1 MAEESRRLYVAEE
14 LQQKSKQ
21 GQTIQSE
28 LKIIKPQL
36 SNQIEKLESEVK
48 TLQSELKKERSE
60 KKRMQESHQLEVSD
74 LQMQLKELKEKLTVI
89 SNDNLTVATEDLKKK
104 ETEVEQ
110 LMAVIQERNKELELL
125 RATLRDFEH
134 RVEQTRQDELSRTVA
149 VQDLQCQLE
158 GNMIM
163 ISNTEEL
170 LQKQELINAEKDQ
183 EIKEHDNMRMVLQQS
198 ICDLKD
204 QLERRQEEILAGFDN
219 IEEQPPAPMAELSK
233 KGGKNRSY
241 FSPISNLKKQNENLN
256 EENEQNVFLIV
267 QLEALCERQRVEKE
281 SLQQELQRLQES
293 EKISNDNL
301 TVTTENLKKNE
312 GEVEQL
318 MAAMEEKNKELQLL
332 RATLRDFEHRVE
344 QTRQSRT
351 VAVQDLQCQLE
362 ENMTLIRNNKEL
374 LQKQEMIIAEKD
386 QEIKEHDNIRMA
398 LQQSICD
405 LKDQLERR
413 QESHQLEVSDLQMQ
427 LKELKEKLTVISND
441 NLTYKEQEM
450 IIAEK
455 DQEIKEHDNIRMAL
469 QQSICDLKDQLERRQ
484 ESHQLEVSDLQMQLK
499 ELKEKL
505 TVISNDNLTYKEL
518 LQKQEIIIAEKDQEI
533 KEHDNIRMALQQSIC
548 DLKDQLERRQEEI
561 LAGFENIGA
570 EVPQASNF
578 LDEHIN
584 DIPMQVAEEQ
594 PPAPMAELLS
604 KKGENNESN
613 SSQISNLKKDN
624 KSLSEENRQNVS
636 LPEEQPP
643 APMAQT
649 TTFFRRCAGRVLKA
663 GLTAGI
669 VAAGIYTLGY
679 LGSSNIQCM
688 SSCVI
693 EMIEPYCTKY
703 DITPHPF

>member
-484 ESHQLEVSDLQMQLK
+484 E
-499 ELKEKL
+499 
-505 TVISNDNLTYKEL
+505 
-518 LQKQEIIIAEKDQEI
+518 
-533 KEHDNIRMALQQSIC
+533 
-548 DLKDQLERRQEEI
+548 EI

>member
-441 NLTYKEQEM
+441 NLTYKE
-450 IIAEK
+450 
-455 DQEIKEHDNIRMAL
+455 
-469 QQSICDLKDQLERRQ
+469 
-484 ESHQLEVSDLQMQLK
+484 
-499 ELKEKL
+499 
-505 TVISNDNLTYKEL
+505 L